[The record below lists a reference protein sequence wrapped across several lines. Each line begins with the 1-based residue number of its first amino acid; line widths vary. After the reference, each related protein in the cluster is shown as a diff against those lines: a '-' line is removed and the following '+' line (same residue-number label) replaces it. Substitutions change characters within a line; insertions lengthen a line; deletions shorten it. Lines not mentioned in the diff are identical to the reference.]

1 MLDDENAML
10 TLISLPYLFQGFP
23 DMNGPK
29 KREGDHHLFLLD
41 GRRGKKDAGVKRVTA
56 VLTCSRSW
64 ERRNGTK
71 APQVRGRERPFS
83 FTPFSSA
90 NIYSAHQSY
99 GHHVVSRIRY
109 NSPL

>member
-1 MLDDENAML
+1 MNA
-10 TLISLPYLFQGFP
+10 
-23 DMNGPK
+23 PK
-29 KREGDHHLFLLD
+29 RREGDHHLFLLD

-90 NIYSAHQSY
+90 NIYSAQQSY